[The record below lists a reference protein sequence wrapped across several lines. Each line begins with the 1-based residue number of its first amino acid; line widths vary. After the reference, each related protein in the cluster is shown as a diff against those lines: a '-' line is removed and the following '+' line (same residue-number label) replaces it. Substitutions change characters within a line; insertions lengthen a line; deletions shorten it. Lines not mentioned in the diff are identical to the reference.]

1 MDNQNI
7 TTDVGVTVRE
17 FGRQIGKSHVWVLK
31 LIKSGD
37 LPRNADGTIPLG
49 AGMKA
54 FADYVAAP
62 KKPKGRPK
70 TSTTTDDAQPPRGRG
85 RPRKEQPAPT
95 EKRKPGRPPKI
106 PAVEMPVDDMPDNEA
121 TEILKRKDEAVNVN
135 SSLNK
140 VKLADMTFKA
150 KTRELEYK
158 EKAGDLIKKDDV
170 VKEAQWLA
178 EQVKSKLMAI
188 PPRISTLCEGR
199 VSREIEEI
207 ISDAINDALRELQ
220 KCKYTGD
227 EQ

>member
-7 TTDVGVTVRE
+7 TTGDGVTVRE

-37 LPRNADGTIPLG
+37 LPRNADGTIPLD
-49 AGMKA
+49 AGLKA

-70 TSTTTDDAQPPRGRG
+70 TSTATDDAQPTRGRG
-85 RPRKEQPAPT
+85 RPRKEQPVPQ
-95 EKRKPGRPPKI
+95 EKRKQGRPRKAP
-106 PAVEMPVDDMPDNEA
+106 PVENVFDDMPNNEA

-170 VKEAQWLA
+170 AKEAQWLA

-199 VSREIEEI
+199 VAREIEEI
-207 ISDAINDALRELQ
+207 ISDALNDALRELQ

>member
-1 MDNQNI
+1 MDNKNV
-7 TTDVGVTVRE
+7 TTDGVTVRE

-37 LPRNADGTIPLG
+37 LPRNEDGTIPLD
-49 AGMKA
+49 AGLKA
-54 FADYVAAP
+54 FADYVSAP

-70 TSTTTDDAQPPRGRG
+70 NSTITEETQPARGRG
-85 RPRKEQPAPT
+85 RPRKEPPAQT
-95 EKRKPGRPPKI
+95 EKRKQGRPRKAP
-106 PAVEMPVDDMPDNEA
+106 PVENVFDDMPNDEA
-121 TEILKRKDEAVNVN
+121 NEILKRKDEAVNVN
-135 SSLNK
+135 SSINK

-158 EKAGDLIKKDDV
+158 EKAGDLIRKDEV
-170 VKEAQWLA
+170 AKEAQWLA
-178 EQVKSKLMAI
+178 DQVKSKLMAI

-199 VSREIEEI
+199 VAREIEEI
-207 ISDAINDALRELQ
+207 ISDALNDALRELQ